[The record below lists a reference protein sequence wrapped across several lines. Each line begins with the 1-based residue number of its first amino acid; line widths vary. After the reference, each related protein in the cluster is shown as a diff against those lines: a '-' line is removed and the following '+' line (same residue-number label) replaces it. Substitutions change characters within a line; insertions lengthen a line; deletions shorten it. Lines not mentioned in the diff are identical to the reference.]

1 MANINTH
8 GIKINGL
15 RKAAHETKGLSPYG
29 DVRTQIS
36 YDRDTGDIYT
46 NDHIGDDWS
55 RYYDPAVI
63 TVCFAKRHMTQQ
75 QIADRIADALAETE
89 MYGL

>member
-63 TVCFAKRHMTQQ
+63 TYLEDDTVHPGY
-75 QIADRIADALAETE
+75 QINGIQRTVLPFLSSLI
-89 MYGL
+89 